1 MSKRHPYYRASAV
14 AIVLCVS
21 QSATAQDDCG
31 DDCDAT
37 PYQLELSYVH
47 DAWRNTRGGLS
58 TGDRNLDYAELSFE
72 ADGAALWNIP
82 ELKLYASTNYT
93 NGQSVS
99 DNLTGDAQTVSNI
112 EAVSTVRLGEL
123 WAEWSMSPSN
133 NFRAGLYNLNAEF
146 DCIDSGAL
154 FLNSSH
160 GIGID
165 LSQSGL
171 NGPSIFP
178 VTAFAGRLRW
188 IINSAWSLFT
198 AAADGVPGDP
208 DRPKRTVVHFGD
220 QDGALLIAEAN
231 RTGTRL
237 RKLGFGAWRYTGQL
251 DRIDSEMTGA
261 RSHSAGAYV
270 LADMNL
276 YSPEAQSERGLTAFV
291 RYGVANK
298 AVNRFGDYT
307 GAGVTYTGVLAND
320 DQLGFAM
327 ARAQNADAYRTAQAR
342 GGLATDSAETNL
354 ELTWRFALKEW
365 LSVQPDLQYIRNPN
379 TDPTL
384 RNALAAGV
392 RFEINQSFF

>member
-1 MSKRHPYYRASAV
+1 M
-14 AIVLCVS
+14 
-21 QSATAQDDCG
+21 AQDDCG
-31 DDCDAT
+31 DQCDAK
-37 PYQLELSYVH
+37 PYQLEVDYVH

-58 TGDRNLDYAELSFE
+58 TGHRNLDYAELSFQ

-82 ELKLYASTNYT
+82 ELTLYASANYT

-99 DNLTGDAQTVSNI
+99 DDLTGDAQVVSNI
-112 EAVSTVRLGEL
+112 QAISTVRLGEL
-123 WAEWSMSPSN
+123 WAEWGMGRSN

-165 LSQSGL
+165 ISQSGL

-188 IINSAWSLFT
+188 TINSAWSLFT

-208 DRPKRTVVHFGD
+208 DRPKRTVVHFGE
-220 QDGALLIAEAN
+220 QEGALLIAEAN
-231 RTGTRL
+231 RSGTRL
-237 RKLGFGAWRYTGQL
+237 RKLGFGAWRYTGEL
-251 DRIDSEMTGA
+251 DRIDSEVTGA

-270 LADMNL
+270 LADMKL
-276 YSPEAQSERGLTAFV
+276 YSPEPQSEQGLTAFV

-298 AVNRFGDYT
+298 GVNRFGNYT
-307 GAGVTYTGVLAND
+307 GAGVTYTGVLAHD

-327 ARAQNADAYRTAQAR
+327 ARARNADAYRTVQGR
-342 GGLATDSAETNL
+342 GGLATDSAETNF

-365 LSVQPDLQYIRNPN
+365 LSVQPDLQYILNPDTN
-379 TDPTL
+379 PTL
-384 RNALAAGV
+384 RNALAVGV
-392 RFEINQSFF
+392 RFEIDQLLF